1 MPAANQRAHPI
12 RGYFYIAAATF
23 CWGVSAVLGKA
34 VFDGRLL
41 PSAAAIGPMVLSQT
55 RVTIAFLVLFP
66 VLLISRGRRGLALPR
81 RDLLGAMLIGSA
93 GITASNFFYYVAIQK
108 TTVAVAITL
117 QYLSP
122 VLVLVYMVARGRQRA
137 TPLRVGAV
145 VLAVVGSALA
155 IGLGQGGSL
164 INQRINLAGVAAG
177 LAAAFGFSYYT
188 VGGSD
193 LLQRNDRWII
203 FMYSMLGAAIFWLFV
218 NPPWRLV
225 TAHYSGAQWT
235 FILAFAV
242 VSILI
247 GYSFYYA
254 GLQQLDAT
262 RAIVTSCLEP
272 VFAIVI
278 AAVALGEGITAL
290 QGVGVAVVLAATIL
304 VQLPRDSSTPER
316 AA

>member
-1 MPAANQRAHPI
+1 MTVANQKTHPI

-23 CWGVSAVLGKA
+23 CWGVSATLGKA
-34 VFDGRLL
+34 VFTGRLL

-66 VLLISRGRRGLALPR
+66 ALLITRGWRGLALPR
-81 RDLLGAMLIGSA
+81 RDLVGAMLIGSA

-108 TTVAVAITL
+108 TTVAAAITL

-137 TPLRVGAV
+137 TLLRVGAV

-155 IGLGQGGSL
+155 IGVGESAL
-164 INQRINLAGVAAG
+164 RINLSGVAAG
-177 LAAAFGFSYYT
+177 LAAAFCFSYYT

-193 LLQRNDRWII
+193 LLQRNDRWIV
-203 FMYSMLGAAIFWLFV
+203 FMYSMLGAAIFWVCV

-242 VSILI
+242 ISILI

-278 AAVALGEGITAL
+278 AAAALGEGITAL

-304 VQLPRDSSTPER
+304 VQVPEP
-316 AA
+316 AP

>member
-1 MPAANQRAHPI
+1 MPVANQKTHPI

-23 CWGVSAVLGKA
+23 CWGVSAALGKA
-34 VFDGRLL
+34 VFTGRLL

-66 VLLISRGRRGLALPR
+66 ALLMTRGWRGLALPR
-81 RDLLGAMLIGSA
+81 RDLVGAMLIGCA

-137 TPLRVGAV
+137 TLLRVGAV
-145 VLAVVGSALA
+145 MLAVVGSALA
-155 IGLGQGGSL
+155 IGVGQSAL
-164 INQRINLAGVAAG
+164 RINLAGVAAG

-188 VGGSD
+188 VAGSD
-193 LLQRNDRWII
+193 LLHRNDRWIV
-203 FMYSMLGAAIFWLFV
+203 FLYSMLGAAIFWVCV

-225 TAHYSGAQWT
+225 TTHYSGAQWT

-242 VSILI
+242 ISILI

-254 GLQQLDAT
+254 GLQQLDAI

-278 AAVALGEGITAL
+278 AAAALGEGVTAL

-304 VQLPRDSSTPER
+304 VQVPEP
-316 AA
+316 AP

>member
-1 MPAANQRAHPI
+1 MTVPNQKTHSI

-23 CWGVSAVLGKA
+23 CWGVSAALGKA
-34 VFDGRLL
+34 VFTGRLL

-55 RVTIAFLVLFP
+55 RVTIAFLVLLP
-66 VLLISRGRRGLALPR
+66 ALLITRGWRGLALPR

-137 TPLRVGAV
+137 TLLRVGAV

-155 IGLGQGGSL
+155 IGLGQGAL
-164 INQRINLAGVAAG
+164 RINLAGVAAG

-193 LLQRNDRWII
+193 LLQRNDRWTI

-242 VSILI
+242 ISILI

-254 GLQQLDAT
+254 GLQQLDAI

-304 VQLPRDSSTPER
+304 VQLPETR
-316 AA
+316 